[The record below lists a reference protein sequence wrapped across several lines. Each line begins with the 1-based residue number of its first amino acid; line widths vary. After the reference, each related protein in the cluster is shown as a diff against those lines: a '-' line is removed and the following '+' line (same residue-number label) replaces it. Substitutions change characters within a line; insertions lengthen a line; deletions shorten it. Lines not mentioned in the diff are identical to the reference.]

1 MTNDKN
7 PDKHFQV
14 PLGDDP
20 LGEPMPEGL
29 EGLEE
34 LIGPEQ
40 MREVISA
47 LQEEVD
53 KKSAELASKQ
63 DQYVRAM
70 AEMEN
75 MRRRMER
82 EKEETSR
89 YAISKFAKD
98 VLSVG
103 DNFQRTI
110 AAVPAEA
117 VSSDPALKTLLE
129 GVSLAERDYRA
140 VLERHGV
147 RAIEFTGKPFN
158 PHVHQ
163 AVMEQENVTVPSGTV
178 LQVFQPGYMLD
189 DRCLRPAMV
198 VVSRG
203 GPKAARGGDPSGAAS
218 DAGSDTDANPDET
231 G

>member
-147 RAIEFTGKPFN
+147 RAIESTGKPFN